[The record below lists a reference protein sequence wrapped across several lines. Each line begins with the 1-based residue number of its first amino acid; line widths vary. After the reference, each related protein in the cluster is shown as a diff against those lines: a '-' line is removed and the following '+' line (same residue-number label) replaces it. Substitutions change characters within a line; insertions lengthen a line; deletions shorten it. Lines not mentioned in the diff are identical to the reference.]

1 MRVKLA
7 LAPRMG
13 REIAVEEVELA
24 EPGQHDVRL
33 KVVTCTIC
41 HSDIHANTGEHG
53 EYDGPGAAGHEI
65 AGIVD
70 AVGARV
76 TYVKPGDRVL
86 CSEVRQGCGQCDQC
100 MHDRPWFC
108 ENIPPMSF
116 RVPGCFTRL
125 NGERVVQTC
134 SGTAG
139 FATFTNAHEAMLCK
153 LDDDI
158 PFEIGSALACGFMSG
173 FGAVLN
179 RCAPRPGESF
189 AVVGCGG
196 VGLSA
201 IMGARHCGC
210 SPIIAVDTNPVKLEA
225 ARRFG
230 ATHTVNPKECDA
242 VERVKSLTRR
252 FGVDHSMVAV
262 AGKGIKKTCWDLTAQ
277 YGQMVVVGH
286 GHPREET
293 LDEFSAFD
301 VLLSRKLTGC
311 VMGGVTLRRD
321 VPKYMEYYRAGMVDV
336 GALLTHYFPLDR
348 IADALDDSE
357 RGALKN
363 VVVCDDGYWSQ
374 LIDKFTQE
382 GTLDANVI

>member
-13 REIAVEEVELA
+13 REVIVEEVELDGLG
-24 EPGQHDVRL
+24 EYDVRL
-33 KVVTCTIC
+33 KVMTCTIC

-53 EYDGPGAAGHEI
+53 EYEGPGAAGHEI
-65 AGIVD
+65 AGVVTE
-70 AVGARV
+70 VGGKV

-86 CSEVRQGCGQCDQC
+86 CSEVRQGCGHCEQCYN
-100 MHDRPWFC
+100 DRHWFC
-108 ENIPPMSF
+108 ENIPPLSF

-139 FATFTNAHEAMLCK
+139 FATYTNAHEAMLCK

-179 RCAPRPGESF
+179 RSKPGPGQSYS
-189 AVVGCGG
+189 VIGCGG

-201 IMGARHCGC
+201 IMGAKYCGC
-210 SPIIAVDTNPVKLEA
+210 IPIIAIDINPLKLEA
-225 ARRFG
+225 AKKFG
-230 ATHTVNPKECDA
+230 ATHCIDPNEASDV
-242 VERVKSLTRR
+242 VQSVKDITRG
-252 FGVDHSMVAV
+252 FGVDHSLVAV
-262 AGKGIKKTCWDLTAQ
+262 AGNVKRMTWELTAD

-286 GHPREET
+286 EHFRNEGMH
-293 LDEFSAFD
+293 EFNF
-301 VLLSRKLTGC
+301 LEFLSSKKLTGC

-321 VPKYMEYYRAGMVDV
+321 IPKYMDMYRRGQIDI
-336 GALLTHYFPLDR
+336 GALLSKKFKLDD
-348 IADALDDSE
+348 IQKALDDSE

-363 VVVCDDGYWSQ
+363 VVVCDDEYAKKLG
-374 LIDKFTQE
+374 L
-382 GTLDANVI
+382 

>member
-13 REIAVEEVELA
+13 REVVVEEAELA
-24 EPGQHDVRL
+24 ELGEYDVRL
-33 KVVTCTIC
+33 KVMTCTIC

-53 EYDGPGAAGHEI
+53 EYEGPGAAGHEI

-70 AVGARV
+70 AIGSKV

-86 CSEVRQGCGQCDQC
+86 CSEVRQGCGHCDQC
-100 MHDRPWFC
+100 YHDRPWFC

-116 RVPGCFTRL
+116 RIPGCFTRL

-139 FATFTNAHEAMLCK
+139 FATYTNAHEAMLCK
-153 LDDDI
+153 LGDDI

-179 RCAPRPGESF
+179 RAQPKPGESF

-201 IMGARHCGC
+201 IMGARHAGC
-210 SPIIAVDTNPVKLEA
+210 VPIIAIDTKSEKLAA

-230 ATHTVNPKECDA
+230 ATHTVNPKEVDTVQA
-242 VERVKSLTRR
+242 VKDITGG

-262 AGKGIKKTCWDLTAQ
+262 AGDGIKRTTWDLTAQ

-286 GHPREET
+286 GHPR
-293 LDEFSAFD
+293 DEDMAGFSFMD

-321 VPKYMEYYRAGMVDV
+321 IPKYMEMYRSGQIDIE
-336 GALLTHYFPLDR
+336 ALLTNVFPLDR
-348 IADALDDSE
+348 IQEALDDSE

-363 VVVCDDGYWSQ
+363 IVVCDDAYYEQ
-374 LIDKFTQE
+374 IKDKYPKK
-382 GTLDANVI
+382 

>member
-1 MRVKLA
+1 MPEMRSKLA
-7 LAPRMG
+7 VAPRMG
-13 REIAVEEVELA
+13 REVVVEEVILDALGEY
-24 EPGQHDVRL
+24 DVRL
-33 KVVTCTIC
+33 KVMVCTIC

-53 EYDGPGAAGHEI
+53 EYEGPGAAGHEI
-65 AGIVD
+65 SGVVTEI
-70 AVGARV
+70 GSKV

-86 CSEVRQGCGQCDQC
+86 CSEVRQGCGNCLQCYN
-100 MHDRPWFC
+100 DRHWFC

-139 FATFTNAHEAMLCK
+139 FATYTNAHEAMLCK

-158 PFEIGSALACGFMSG
+158 PFEIGAALACGFMSG

-179 RCAPRPGESF
+179 RSKPKPAESY

-210 SPIIAVDTNPVKLEA
+210 VPIIAIDINPVKLEA
-225 ARRFG
+225 AKKFG
-230 ATHTVNPKECDA
+230 ATHVINPKETPDVVQA
-242 VERVKSLTRR
+242 VKDITAGY
-252 FGVDHSMVAV
+252 GVDHSMVAV
-262 AGKGIKKTCWDLTAQ
+262 AGPVKRMTWDLTAA

-286 GHPREET
+286 EHPRNEGME
-293 LDEFSAFD
+293 DFNFME
-301 VLLSRKLTGC
+301 VLLSKKLTGC

-321 VPKYMEYYRAGMVDV
+321 IPKYMEMYRAGQIDVD
-336 GALLTHYFPLDR
+336 ALLSNKFRLDD
-348 IADALDDSE
+348 IQEALDDSE

-363 VVVCDDGYWSQ
+363 IVVCDDDYAKQ
-374 LIDKFTQE
+374 L
-382 GTLDANVI
+382 GL